1 MKKER
6 KKKKTTIDR
15 NSLRKKYKT
24 IKCKDHFPD
33 SLHKLDGRGSPCP
46 SNKWIQMGCN
56 PPHKHT
62 WAGG

>member
-46 SNKWIQMGCN
+46 SNK
-56 PPHKHT
+56 
-62 WAGG
+62 